1 MSSEGEVGPE
11 GGSRPSA
18 LAAIDAESA
27 GWYALVRLV
36 RSLNLD
42 ERMEPGYYSDPA
54 WSVRDVVG
62 HLGSWLAEA
71 QVQLERMAG
80 GTYEGHDI
88 DIDDLNARLLEAI
101 HGQPWDVTWTQAN
114 AARTRLLQAWADLT
128 TVDDEAAWWIRKS
141 GADHYAEHL
150 DRLSAW
156 TIELLGPATEPR
168 RGVRVRLTTPH
179 ASFVRAAGLRR
190 WGKASCC

>member
-1 MSSEGEVGPE
+1 VSSEGEGDPE

-18 LAAIDAESA
+18 LAAIDAEST
-27 GWYALVRLV
+27 GWYTLVRLV
-36 RSLNLD
+36 RSLNLE
-42 ERMEPGYYSDPA
+42 ERMEPGYYSDPI

-88 DIDDLNARLLEAI
+88 DIDALNARLLEAI

-114 AARTRLLQAWADLT
+114 AAHTRLLQAWADLT
-128 TVDDEAAWWIRKS
+128 SVDDEVAWWIRKS
-141 GADHYAEHL
+141 GPDHYGEHL
-150 DRLSAW
+150 ERLTAW
-156 TIELLGPATEPR
+156 ATELIGR
-168 RGVRVRLTTPH
+168 RSTPTLDPE
-179 ASFVRAAGLRR
+179 RA
-190 WGKASCC
+190 

>member
-1 MSSEGEVGPE
+1 MSPEGEVAPA
-11 GGSRPSA
+11 GGRAEPSA

-42 ERMEPGYYSDPA
+42 ERMEPGYYDDPP

-71 QVQLERMAG
+71 QVQLERMSG

-88 DIDDLNARLLEAI
+88 DIDALNAQLLRAI

-141 GADHYAEHL
+141 GADHYDEHL
-150 DRLSAW
+150 DRLRAW
-156 TIELLGPATEPR
+156 TVELLGRRPIAGEGTES
-168 RGVRVRLTTPH
+168 
-179 ASFVRAAGLRR
+179 A
-190 WGKASCC
+190 